1 VEGEYDIG
9 ERNAEGQMIVDV
21 AKRMGMAVVNLY
33 FKKKK
38 KEHGVT

>member
-21 AKRMGMAVVNLY
+21 AKRMGMAVVNLILRRRR
-33 FKKKK
+33 KNM
-38 KEHGVT
+38 G